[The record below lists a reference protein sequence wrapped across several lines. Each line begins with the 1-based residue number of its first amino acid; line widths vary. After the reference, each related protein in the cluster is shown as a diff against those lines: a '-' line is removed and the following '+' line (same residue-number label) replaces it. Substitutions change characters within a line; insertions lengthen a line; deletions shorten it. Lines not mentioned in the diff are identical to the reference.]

1 MTQNQR
7 FYVEE
12 IVNYLNLLNGAEI
25 FRVSYKD
32 WDEDS
37 IYNGVELSTTSSAY
51 RHELAMLAH
60 LIFDMTQCLH
70 NLPATIDLH

>member
-12 IVNYLNLLNGAEI
+12 IVNYLNLLNGADI
-25 FRVSYKD
+25 FRVLYKD

-60 LIFDMTQCLH
+60 LIFDMTQCSH
-70 NLPATIDLH
+70 NLPATIELH

>member
-12 IVNYLNLLNGAEI
+12 IVNYLNLLNGEDI
-25 FRVSYKD
+25 FQVSYKN

-37 IYNGVELSTTSSAY
+37 FYNGVKLSTTSSAY

-60 LIFDMTQCLH
+60 LIFDMTQCH
-70 NLPATIDLH
+70 YNLPETIELR

>member
-12 IVNYLNLLNGAEI
+12 IVNYLNLLNGADI
-25 FRVSYKD
+25 FLVSYKD

-37 IYNGVELSTTSSAY
+37 FYNGVELSTTSSAY

-60 LIFDMTQCLH
+60 LIFDMTQCSH
-70 NLPATIDLH
+70 NLPATIELH